1 MALVFEP
8 DVGGALPR
16 VRRFGGYLICP
27 ENLLRTGS
35 WSEYGD
41 LHFTVA
47 VQLNSSPAQN
57 P

>member
-8 DVGGALPR
+8 DAGNALPR
-16 VRRFGGYLICP
+16 VRRFGGYLICS

>member
-16 VRRFGGYLICP
+16 VRRVGGYLICP
-27 ENLLRTGS
+27 ENLLRTSS

-41 LHFTVA
+41 LYFAVA
-47 VQLNSSPAQN
+47 VQLNSSSAQN